1 MKNIYC
7 SLLHLYI
14 MNNTNVNNDNYLKK
28 FPIDIFTIIM
38 DYYNDIEYN
47 KLIRLKDGLN
57 RYKEIQIWRD
67 DYTKMSNTQKFIIDN
82 IFKFK
87 DNYLKLE
94 IRLGDSDLERSNN
107 FFLEKLS
114 ITNLKN
120 INRFFKLLFLI
131 HGYNIN
137 VDDVYKNDRK
147 MIINIHLINTNH
159 DVTSILYSQFRNEIV
174 KNRISQYN
182 ILDNI
187 FYLEENEYSLINIR
201 NTFTTIYELFGV
213 PTTDMLK
220 NLLL

>member
-1 MKNIYC
+1 
-7 SLLHLYI
+7 
-14 MNNTNVNNDNYLKK
+14 MNNTNVNKNNYLKK
-28 FPIDIFTIIM
+28 FPIVIFTIIM

-47 KLIRLKDGLN
+47 KLIKLKDGLN

-87 DNYLKLE
+87 DNFLRLE
-94 IRLGDSDLERSNN
+94 ISLGNNDLEKSDY

-114 ITNLKN
+114 ITNLNN

-131 HGYNIN
+131 HGYIIN

-147 MIINIHLINTNH
+147 MIINIHLIGINH
-159 DVTSILYSQFRNEIV
+159 DFDSILCSEFKDEIV
-174 KNRISQYN
+174 KNKISQYK
-182 ILDNI
+182 ILTNI
-187 FYLEENEYSLINIR
+187 FYLEEKEYYLINIR

>member
-1 MKNIYC
+1 
-7 SLLHLYI
+7 
-14 MNNTNVNNDNYLKK
+14 MNNTNLNKNNYLKK

-38 DYYNDIEYN
+38 DYYNDIEYQ

-67 DYTKMSNTQKFIIDN
+67 HYTKMSNTQKFIIDN

-87 DNYLKLE
+87 DNFLRLE
-94 IRLGDSDLERSNN
+94 ITLGNSDLERANN

-114 ITNLKN
+114 NNNLRN
-120 INRFFKLLFLI
+120 INRFFRLLFLI
-131 HGYNIN
+131 HGYIIN

-147 MIINIHLINTNH
+147 MIINIHLIDINH
-159 DVTSILYSQFRNEIV
+159 DFTSIFYSEFKDEIV
-174 KNRISQYN
+174 KNKISQYK
-182 ILDNI
+182 ILTNI
-187 FYLEENEYSLINIR
+187 FYLEEKEYYLINIR